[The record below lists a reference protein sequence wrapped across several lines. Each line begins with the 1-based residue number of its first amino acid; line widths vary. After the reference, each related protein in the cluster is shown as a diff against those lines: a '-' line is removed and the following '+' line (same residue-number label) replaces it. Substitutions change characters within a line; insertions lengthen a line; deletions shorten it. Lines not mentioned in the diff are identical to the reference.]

1 MPAWGAKLRRSAISA
16 SPVLIAILMGL
27 VLVVS
32 SALSYRD
39 ASNATVLVAERQ
51 GVGFLHRVERLIG
64 HKAPRADELH
74 GVLEANHALGLRYI
88 AVREHG
94 AIVAEAGE
102 PLLADTHPSMGAP
115 AFGQGRVRMLGP
127 AHLGG
132 PPGGHGPFGAGA
144 LPPPWDRDRPSP
156 PGDGPGIPAGP
167 AALPDPEFSV
177 ARPPLADRPA
187 AFAGYQLNPP
197 HELIVEFEPIGSDTA
212 RHRAQAVLM
221 MSSSA
226 AGLLT
231 LAALLLWTRAR
242 RAERAE
248 QRVAAQ
254 RHLAQLGEMS
264 AVLAHEIRNP
274 LAALKGHAQLIAEQ
288 VDNPALGARVQRVI
302 NEAIRLEHLTTDL
315 LDFARSGT
323 INVAPAS
330 PAALLE
336 RAAAAT
342 APQRIV
348 RRADH
353 APAVWAVDAGRIEQV
368 LINLLENALA
378 VTPEGMPVEAQA
390 LREGDALVYT
400 VRDHGPGVPM
410 SARARIFEPFHT
422 TKLRGTGLG
431 LPVAKR
437 IVELHRGR
445 IDVVDAVGGG
455 AQFRVYIPRTSEVT

>member
-1 MPAWGAKLRRSAISA
+1 MPAIRSRLRRSAVSA
-16 SPVLIAILMGL
+16 GPVLIAILMGL

-39 ASNATVLVAERQ
+39 ASNATALVAERQ
-51 GVGFLHRVERLIG
+51 GVGFLHRVERLLG
-64 HKAPRADELH
+64 HKPPKVEDLH
-74 GVLEANHALGLRYI
+74 GVLEANHVLGLRYI

-94 AIVAEAGE
+94 QLVVEAGE
-102 PLLADTHPSMGAP
+102 PLLGDSRPAMGAP
-115 AFGQGRVRMLGP
+115 TFGQGRVRMIGP
-127 AHLGG
+127 GRMGG
-132 PPGGHGPFGAGA
+132 PPLGHGPFGGSPPPTWDHGDRPFAEGAGPPPGMPA
-144 LPPPWDRDRPSP
+144 LLPPDFPLARPLP
-156 PGDGPGIPAGP
+156 ADGP
-167 AALPDPEFSV
+167 
-177 ARPPLADRPA
+177 PP
-187 AFAGYQLNPP
+187 FAGYQPIP
-197 HELIVEFEPIGSDTA
+197 SHELIVEFEPISSDTA

-221 MSSSA
+221 MSCCA
-226 AGLLT
+226 AGVLT
-231 LAALLLWTRAR
+231 VAALISWTRAR

-248 QRVAAQ
+248 KRVAAQ

-288 VDNPALGARVQRVI
+288 IDNPVLSTRVQRVI

-315 LDFARSGT
+315 LDFARSGAIT
-323 INVAPAS
+323 VAPVS
-330 PAALLE
+330 PGELLE
-336 RAAAAT
+336 RAASAT

-348 RRADH
+348 RRTEN
-353 APAVWAVDAGRIEQV
+353 APPVWALDAGRVEQV

-378 VTPEGMPVEAQA
+378 VTPEGLPVEAQA

-400 VRDHGPGVPM
+400 VRDHGPGVPT
-410 SARARIFEPFHT
+410 SERTRIFEPFHT

-455 AQFRVYIPRTSEVT
+455 AQFRVYIPRAREAA

>member
-1 MPAWGAKLRRSAISA
+1 MPALGSKLRRSAVSA
-16 SPVLIAILMGL
+16 GPVLIAILMGL

-39 ASNATVLVAERQ
+39 ARDATVLVAERQ
-51 GVGFLHRVERLIG
+51 GIGFLHRVERLLG
-64 HKAPRADELH
+64 HKTPHADDLRSA
-74 GVLEANHALGLRYI
+74 LEANHALGLRYI

-94 AIVAEAGE
+94 ATVAEAGE
-102 PLLADTHPSMGAP
+102 ALLAQTYPGLGAP
-115 AFGQGRVRMLGP
+115 AFGAGRVRMIGP
-127 AHLGG
+127 ARIGG
-132 PPGGHGPFGAGA
+132 LPGGHVPFGAA
-144 LPPPWDRDRPSP
+144 PLPPPWDH
-156 PGDGPGIPAGP
+156 GDGPPAPGDLGP
-167 AALPDPEFSV
+167 GMPPPAFPLP
-177 ARPPLADRPA
+177 PPQMTDRPA
-187 AFAGYQLNPP
+187 VFAGYQPIPP
-197 HELIVEFEPIGSDTA
+197 HELIIEFEPISSDSA
-212 RHRAQAVLM
+212 RHRAQAVLI
-221 MSSSA
+221 MSSCA

-231 LAALLLWTRAR
+231 LAALLLWTRTR

-248 QRVAAQ
+248 KRVAAQ

-274 LAALKGHAQLIAEQ
+274 LAALKGHAQLVAEQ

-302 NEAIRLEHLTTDL
+302 NEAVRLEHLTTDL

-342 APQRIV
+342 APERIA
-348 RRADH
+348 RRTEH
-353 APAVWAVDAGRIEQV
+353 APAQWAVDAGRIEQV

-378 VTPEGMPVEAQA
+378 VTPEGMQVEAQA

-400 VRDHGPGVPM
+400 VRDHGPGVPT
-410 SARARIFEPFHT
+410 SERTRIFEPFHT

-445 IDVVDAVGGG
+445 INVVDAVGGG
-455 AQFRVYIPRTSEVT
+455 AQFRVYLPRASEAT

>member
-1 MPAWGAKLRRSAISA
+1 MPALGSKLRRSAISA

-64 HKAPRADELH
+64 HKPPHADELR

-94 AIVAEAGE
+94 VIVVEAGE

-115 AFGQGRVRMLGP
+115 AFGAGRVRMLGP
-127 AHLGG
+127 AHMAG

-144 LPPPWDRDRPSP
+144 PLPPWDRGGRPP
-156 PGDGPGIPAGP
+156 VEGPGSPASP
-167 AALPDPEFSV
+167 LAPDFPL
-177 ARPPLADRPA
+177 ARPQPPDKMADRPA

-197 HELIVEFEPIGSDTA
+197 HELIVEFEPISSDSA

-221 MSSSA
+221 LSSSA

-248 QRVAAQ
+248 QRLAAQ

-302 NEAIRLEHLTTDL
+302 NEAVRLEHLTTDL

-323 INVAPAS
+323 ITVAPAS

-348 RRADH
+348 RRTEH

-378 VTPEGMPVEAQA
+378 VTPEGMQVEAQA
-390 LREGDALVYT
+390 LHDGDALVYT
-400 VRDHGPGVPM
+400 VRDHGPGVPT
-410 SARARIFEPFHT
+410 SERTRIFEPFHT

-437 IVELHRGR
+437 IVQLHRGR

-455 AQFRVYIPRTSEVT
+455 AQFRVYIPRTSEAT

>member
-16 SPVLIAILMGL
+16 SPVLIAILMVV
-27 VLVVS
+27 VLVAAA
-32 SALSYRD
+32 ALSYRD

-115 AFGQGRVRMLGP
+115 ACGQGRVRMLGP

-156 PGDGPGIPAGP
+156 PGEGPGIPAGP

-212 RHRAQAVLM
+212 RLRAQAVLM

-231 LAALLLWTRAR
+231 LAALLLGTRAR

-254 RHLAQLGEMS
+254 RHLAQRGEMS

-302 NEAIRLEHLTTDL
+302 NEAVRLEHLPPDL

-348 RRADH
+348 RRTEH

-378 VTPEGMPVEAQA
+378 VTPEGMQVEAQA
-390 LREGDALVYT
+390 LHDGDALVYT
-400 VRDHGPGVPM
+400 VRDHGPGVPT
-410 SARARIFEPFHT
+410 SERTRIFEPFHT

-437 IVELHRGR
+437 IVQLHRGR

-455 AQFRVYIPRTSEVT
+455 AQFRVYIPRTREAT